1 MPVEIIRNEYMIVKV
16 SGSIDIYNVQ
26 KFRAALDKA
35 MEDPS
40 NGLII
45 DLSEAVYIDS
55 SGIQTIFYVYK
66 QVRSTGRKMALVL
79 GTRNIRELFAVVGLD
94 ALPGIF
100 IGDDLTSA
108 EQALGEE

>member
-1 MPVEIIRNEYMIVKV
+1 MPVEIIRNEYTIVKA
-16 SGSIDIYNVQ
+16 SGSIDIYSAQ

-66 QVRSTGRKMALVL
+66 QVRSTGDRMALVL
-79 GTRNIRELFAVVGLD
+79 GTRNIRELFTVVGLD

-100 IGDDLTSA
+100 IGDDLASA
-108 EQALGEE
+108 EQALGGE